1 MDEYVLRITPLL
13 LGTGSRG
20 FPAGARIPLE
30 VTNSVTTT
38 TGVMIAAY
46 RDPVRGEAHRP
57 TAAPGEF
64 EGGGDP

>member
-1 MDEYVLRITPLL
+1 MDEYVLRITPLCSAPEV
-13 LGTGSRG
+13 GVSG
-20 FPAGARIPLE
+20 GARIPLE

-57 TAAPGEF
+57 TAAPVS
-64 EGGGDP
+64 